1 MPLKGLLA
9 GARSSGCVEGE
20 REKDMRYA
28 DAMCFFKKKKKLTS
42 GLTFTFS
49 SLGRFRT

>member
-9 GARSSGCVEGE
+9 GTHSCGCVEGE
-20 REKDMRYA
+20 SAKDLRSA
-28 DAMCFFKKKKKLTS
+28 DEMCFFFKKNLTS
-42 GLTFTFS
+42 GLTFAFS